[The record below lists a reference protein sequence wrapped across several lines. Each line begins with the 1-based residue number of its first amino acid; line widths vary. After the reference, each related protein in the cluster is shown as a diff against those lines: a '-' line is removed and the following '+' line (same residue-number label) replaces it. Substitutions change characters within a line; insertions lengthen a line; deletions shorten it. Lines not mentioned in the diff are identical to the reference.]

1 MTSLRLRL
9 ALAVLVF
16 AAPVASA
23 QTADEIVEKSIA
35 ALGGRAAHAKVKSRL
50 TVGTIVL
57 STPVGDINGTIEVT
71 NAAPN
76 KARTLIK
83 ADLSALGAGA
93 LVVDQ
98 RFDGHS
104 GYILDSLQGDRD
116 MPEKQVEALRNSGF
130 PHPFLIYKELGTSAK
145 LAGKEKAGT
154 RDVFV
159 IVFDPTSGAEVRQYV
174 DAETFMPVKM
184 MTKIDVPQLGQEI
197 EQTTEFLDYKDIDGI
212 KIPFLLKSSS
222 SVQNIA
228 ITVSKVE
235 HNVPAADTLFVK
247 PK

>member
-1 MTSLRLRL
+1 MQSMTSLRLRL

-23 QTADEIVEKSIA
+23 QTAEEIVEKSIA
-35 ALGGRAAHAKVKSRL
+35 ALGGRPAHAKVESRL

-57 STPVGDINGTIEVT
+57 SPPVGDINGTIEVT

-83 ADLSALGAGA
+83 ADLSALGAGS

-116 MPEKQVEALRNSGF
+116 MPEKQAESLRNSGF
-130 PHPFLIYKELGTSAK
+130 P
-145 LAGKEKAGT
+145 
-154 RDVFV
+154 
-159 IVFDPTSGAEVRQYV
+159 
-174 DAETFMPVKM
+174 
-184 MTKIDVPQLGQEI
+184 
-197 EQTTEFLDYKDIDGI
+197 
-212 KIPFLLKSSS
+212 
-222 SVQNIA
+222 
-228 ITVSKVE
+228 
-235 HNVPAADTLFVK
+235 
-247 PK
+247 